1 MVRAGK
7 IARARQRRPPAL
19 AQDEEDCAMHDD
31 SPDQAAAQRRIA
43 RLVFGGMALVAILAG
58 LAIWR
63 FPDALGL
70 DEDMGKMVA
79 TLFGIVGIVDLIIVT
94 FVWDRLFAS
103 RS

>member
-1 MVRAGK
+1 
-7 IARARQRRPPAL
+7 
-19 AQDEEDCAMHDD
+19 
-31 SPDQAAAQRRIA
+31 
-43 RLVFGGMALVAILAG
+43 MALVAILAG

-70 DEDMGKMVA
+70 DEDTRKMVA
-79 TLFGIVGIVDLIIVT
+79 PLFGIVGIVDLIIVT